1 MYILMEFHTA
11 LDVVFTLQVNRGYAS
26 HTCGRVLTSFRLL
39 KYQNENVN
47 ANFLTANARSYQ
59 IQISYQM
66 REFLKNKTFWEQ
78 FLKK

>member
-47 ANFLTANARSYQ
+47 ANF
-59 IQISYQM
+59 
-66 REFLKNKTFWEQ
+66 
-78 FLKK
+78 